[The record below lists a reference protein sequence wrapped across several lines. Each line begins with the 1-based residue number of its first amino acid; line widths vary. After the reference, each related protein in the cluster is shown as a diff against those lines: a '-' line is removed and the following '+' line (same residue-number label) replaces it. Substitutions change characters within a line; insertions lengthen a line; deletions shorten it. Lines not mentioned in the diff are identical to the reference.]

1 MVLVVQKAE
10 TSGPSEPTDLEALH
24 GKSKKLLIFLVITS
38 CLGCT
43 EIKITPHEHYTT
55 ELEAF
60 ILEKDNAYFTDFT
73 LLLAIVAV
81 MDNFPLCASDYMAAG
96 KMWVLQDHGP
106 RMQRDS
112 PAGLF
117 EFKLVQRLFSIFLY
131 RKE

>member
-43 EIKITPHEHYTT
+43 EIKITPHEHYTM

-60 ILEKDNAYFTDFT
+60 ILEK
-73 LLLAIVAV
+73 
-81 MDNFPLCASDYMAAG
+81 G
-96 KMWVLQDHGP
+96 
-106 RMQRDS
+106 
-112 PAGLF
+112 
-117 EFKLVQRLFSIFLY
+117 
-131 RKE
+131 

>member
-1 MVLVVQKAE
+1 M
-10 TSGPSEPTDLEALH
+10 S
-24 GKSKKLLIFLVITS
+24 
-38 CLGCT
+38 
-43 EIKITPHEHYTT
+43 TT
-55 ELEAF
+55 QWNLKHLF
-60 ILEKDNAYFTDFT
+60 WKKDNAYFTDFT

-81 MDNFPLCASDYMAAG
+81 MDNFPLCASDNMAAG

-106 RMQRDS
+106 CMHRDS